1 MTTMITDLTDLK
13 SDIKALKMEINLVKW
28 MLGFVIAGIISM
40 AIKLF
45 I

>member
-13 SDIKALKMEINLVKW
+13 ADIKVLKMEINLVKR

-40 AIKLF
+40 IIKLF